1 MTGAGGTAYNNL
13 HRAPP
18 LARASSPGDLG
29 VTIVVNPFAAAVT
42 PTVDSHAGR
51 RGAQL
56 AAAARRRLRN
66 RWWLAAYLAT
76 YPQLVAHRRPG
87 TPAVPLAQSQL
98 APQPAFRVGPA
109 AAAASAA
116 VL

>member
-1 MTGAGGTAYNNL
+1 M
-13 HRAPP
+13 
-18 LARASSPGDLG
+18 
-29 VTIVVNPFAAAVT
+29 TIVVNPFAAAVT
-42 PTVDSHAGR
+42 LTVDSHAGR

-87 TPAVPLAQSQL
+87 TPAAPLAQAQL
-98 APQPAFRVGPA
+98 VPQPASRDGPA
-109 AAAASAA
+109 AAAAASEA